1 MQANRC
7 YRVSP
12 SLSPARLRET
22 ITRPLFAATSSA
34 TANVENTNK
43 APVLIVSHLDGT
55 MIGNDAHTRA
65 FRQYWESDAKPSG
78 SKLVYSTGRSLG
90 SYTRLIEAKA
100 DVMVQ
105 PDGLICAV
113 GTRVFQPSDDKER
126 LWVEDESWAQ
136 SLDVNWSCDVVT
148 KAAREV
154 IDECGH
160 DNAHFRPAEEQN
172 RHKVTVGVRD
182 ELVSVVE
189 RRIREACESSGLDY
203 KIIISGSGGWKFVD
217 CVSAGAGKLES
228 LEYVR
233 KRLGFELLDTV
244 ACGDSGND
252 ILMLSGQ
259 TRCIVVG
266 NAESDLRQWANERVS
281 NGELASERVFLA
293 TENEALGI
301 LQGLAKFGFR

>member
-1 MQANRC
+1 M
-7 YRVSP
+7 S
-12 SLSPARLRET
+12 
-22 ITRPLFAATSSA
+22 TRASSA
-34 TANVENTNK
+34 AAYVEDAKK
-43 APVLIVSHLDGT
+43 APVLIVSDLDGT
-55 MIGNDAHTRA
+55 MIGNDEHTRA
-65 FRQYWESDAKPSG
+65 FRQYWESTAKPPG
-78 SKLVYSTGRSLG
+78 SKLVYSTGRSLE

-113 GTRVFQPSDDKER
+113 GTRVFQPGDDKER
-126 LWVEDESWAQ
+126 LWVEDESWAEA
-136 SLDVNWSCDVVT
+136 LDMNWSYDVVMR
-148 KAAREV
+148 AAREA
-154 IDECGH
+154 IDACGH

-182 ELVSVVE
+182 ELAGVVE
-189 RRIREACESSGLDY
+189 RKLREACESNGLDN

-228 LEYVR
+228 LEYMR
-233 KRLGFELLDTV
+233 KRLGFKLLDTV

-266 NAESDLRQWANERVS
+266 NAESELRQWANERVLQ
-281 NGELASERVFLA
+281 GELAVERIFLA